1 MARYSI
7 TIFYDPKA
15 SDSGAMMER
24 LASLGPS
31 LHIGVVYVDI
41 TADKDL
47 LKKYASLA
55 PIGTMAGSIIFSG
68 EFDEQNLVTRVK
80 RIQKK

>member
-1 MARYSI
+1 MARFSI

-15 SDSGAMMER
+15 AESGAMVER
-24 LASLGPS
+24 LANLGPS

-41 TADKDL
+41 TADKEL
-47 LKKYASLA
+47 LKRYESVA
-55 PIGTMAGSIIFSG
+55 PVGTMAGSIIFSG
-68 EFDEQNLVTRVK
+68 EFDEQNLISRVR